1 MMISFFVR
9 IIRRVR
15 KLKRYRNL
23 FPDKIISILP
33 PMLGSIIVLLQ
44 SDEKKFY
51 LNEDGSICGK
61 YKVYVHTYRVSVA
74 FAKLLVGDFPPTWDV
89 FRLDSTVSCPSGQS
103 ISLFLI
109 VSKNTACSLL
119 FFFSSF

>member
-9 IIRRVR
+9 TIRRVR

-23 FPDKIISILP
+23 FLDKIINILP

-61 YKVYVHTYRVSVA
+61 YKVYVYIGC
-74 FAKLLVGDFPPTWDV
+74 L
-89 FRLDSTVSCPSGQS
+89 
-103 ISLFLI
+103 
-109 VSKNTACSLL
+109 
-119 FFFSSF
+119 